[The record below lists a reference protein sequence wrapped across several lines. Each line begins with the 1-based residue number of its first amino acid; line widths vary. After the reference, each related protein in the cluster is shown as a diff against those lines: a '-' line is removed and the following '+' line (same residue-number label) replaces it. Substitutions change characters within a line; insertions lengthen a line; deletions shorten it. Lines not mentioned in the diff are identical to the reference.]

1 MIYFIQSGPQGPI
14 KIGTCKDEHL
24 RKRISTLQTGN
35 PNGFGVLGVMDGGAE
50 LEGDLHKR
58 FRAHRRAGEWFAPA
72 PEILSFIDYHSRPF
86 ALPKRQRAC
95 ETPVDAAIE
104 TLGGPSKASAALGIS
119 NPSVV
124 MNWKARG
131 KVPAN
136 KVLDVEALTGISR
149 HALRP
154 DIFGP
159 APERA
164 A

>member
-1 MIYFIQSGPQGPI
+1 
-14 KIGTCKDEHL
+14 
-24 RKRISTLQTGN
+24 
-35 PNGFGVLGVMDGGAE
+35 MDTNI
-50 LEGDLHKR
+50 
-58 FRAHRRAGEWFAPA
+58 P
-72 PEILSFIDYHSRPF
+72 
-86 ALPKRQRAC
+86 
-95 ETPVDAAIE
+95 PVDAAIE

-149 HALRP
+149 HDLRP

-159 APERA
+159 APKQGA
-164 A
+164 AA